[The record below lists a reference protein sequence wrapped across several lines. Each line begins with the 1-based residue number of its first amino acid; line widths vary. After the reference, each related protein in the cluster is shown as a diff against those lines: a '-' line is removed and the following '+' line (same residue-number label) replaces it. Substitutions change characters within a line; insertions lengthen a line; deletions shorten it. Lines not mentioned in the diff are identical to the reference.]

1 MHPIQVMRYVPTSQ
15 HHAKMFPSPPPPN
28 QQSAVT
34 CISRSPGTNLGVTGS
49 APLPLPI
56 SADQVLVRTVAVAIN
71 PCDWKMPDNFPCIG
85 SIGGS
90 DFAGTIVVL
99 GTGVQASHPEL
110 NVGDRVCGAVH
121 GFDPANLAGGC
132 FSEYVAATADILLK
146 IPNDVSW
153 EEAAAIGGTSI
164 ATLGIVFFEH
174 LKLGFPPPAAHHKPW
189 SIPCSR
195 LWRWDR
201 HRDYGD
207 SIIKSGLPHVL
218 TILILRRTNSLG
230 LRPLAVCSSQ
240 SARLAV
246 SYGAEKTFDY
256 NDSSCSADIK
266 HYTRGRLAHVVD
278 IIANSDSL
286 KLCYDA
292 MGRLGGTY
300 VGLELLPDE
309 KPKRQLIKPSWVMG
323 QTVFGKELL
332 LGEPYG
338 RPAMAGHRELGKKWF
353 AEVQGLWHRKVI
365 RSHPVRV
372 GPDVGLHAIIGG
384 VELLRSG
391 AIAREKLV
399 YYLQSSEF
407 RI

>member
-1 MHPIQVMRYVPTSQ
+1 
-15 HHAKMFPSPPPPN
+15 MFPRLPRN
-28 QQSAVT
+28 QQSAVI
-34 CISRSPGTNLGVTGS
+34 CQSKSPGTNLRVTDS

-56 SADQVLVRTVAVAIN
+56 SADQILVRTVAVAIN
-71 PCDWKMPDNFPCIG
+71 PCDWKMPDNFPSIG

-90 DFAGTIVVL
+90 DFAGTIVAL
-99 GTGVQASHPEL
+99 GSDVQASHPAL
-110 NVGDRVCGAVH
+110 HVGDRVCGAVH
-121 GFDPANLAGGC
+121 GFNPANPTGGC

-153 EEAAAIGGTSI
+153 EEAAAIGGTGI

-174 LKLGFPPPAAHHKPW
+174 LKLDIHPLKPTVSRDPFPV
-189 SIPCSR
+189 
-195 LWRWDR
+195 LV
-201 HRDYGD
+201 YGGGTATGTMA
-207 SIIKSGLPHVL
+207 IQLLKA
-218 TILILRRTNSLG
+218 LG

-240 SARLAV
+240 SAGLAL

-256 NDSSCSADIK
+256 NDPSCSADIK
-266 HYTRGRLAHVVD
+266 HYTRGRLGHVVD

-323 QTVFGKELL
+323 QTVFGKALL
-332 LGEPYG
+332 LDGGYE
-338 RPAMAGHRELGKKWF
+338 RPAMAEHRELGKRWF
-353 AEVQGLWHRKVI
+353 GEVQDLWDRKVI
-365 RSHPVRV
+365 RPHPVRV
-372 GPDVGLHAIIGG
+372 GPDVGLHAVIEG
-384 VELLRSG
+384 VGLLRSG

-399 YYLQSSEF
+399 YFLQSSEV
-407 RI
+407 RKNPGLS